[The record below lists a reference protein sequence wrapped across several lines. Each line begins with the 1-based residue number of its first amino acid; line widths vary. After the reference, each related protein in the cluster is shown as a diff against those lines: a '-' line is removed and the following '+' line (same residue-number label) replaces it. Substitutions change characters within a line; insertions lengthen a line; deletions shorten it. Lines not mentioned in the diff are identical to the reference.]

1 MPDRAGFGRATA
13 PIRSASAAWR
23 PSAIAPVPIA
33 ADSRNFLRETPR
45 RPAMCVYLGPEPY
58 KRDTR
63 STRRSQQV
71 SFTCDLFTG
80 SQPSAQWRSTTV
92 SGGAVRAKAIGDCR
106 LTAVYGPAERRALI
120 DRVLH
125 VQSRAALD
133 QQPDDGLMTGR
144 NSLMERRRVRVVALR
159 VVPVGILSGVEQH
172 ADDVHVT
179 VLRGQCERP
188 MAVLAGRTGEEL
200 TRPVETAQ
208 SSGRGDVV
216 YARAAADE
224 RLGRVPE
231 TKRQRRHQGRRPRAG
246 AFRFERGAEIDEHVD
261 ERRLHA
267 RLRRRRAR

>member
-45 RPAMCVYLGPEPY
+45 RPAMCVYLGAEPY

-80 SQPSAQWRSTTV
+80 GQPSAQWRSTAV
-92 SGGAVRAKAIGDCR
+92 SGGAVCAKAIGDCR

-144 NSLMERRRVRVVALR
+144 NSLMQRRRVRVVALR

-172 ADDVHVT
+172 AGDGHGIGRRFLTVAFDAVRRDVVQQ
-179 VLRGQCERP
+179 GRP
-188 MAVLAGRTGEEL
+188 VARRIEFRDARRTGPNEL
-200 TRPVETAQ
+200 WM
-208 SSGRGDVV
+208 
-216 YARAAADE
+216 RAE
-224 RLGRVPE
+224 
-231 TKRQRRHQGRRPRAG
+231 QRRQQRLVSIDH
-246 AFRFERGAEIDEHVD
+246 RFDG
-261 ERRLHA
+261 
-267 RLRRRRAR
+267 